1 MASSSCPTAIGSSGT
16 PLNPSNIRNS
26 TPNFCTSLPLIPTSF
41 QQTILRTDTPIS
53 SIHRSTPNFSPATF
67 SQSEPETEELD
78 SGSRPT
84 PYSAAPMGIL
94 PPVRRQRRAY
104 RKQYPGEKKGIAE
117 EMRFVAMRLRNNGSP
132 KSKRR
137 AMSEIDTEDCDE
149 EEEEV
154 MEANDSSGNGEYWQP
169 SMEGFLR
176 YLVDSRLVFNII
188 ERTVDESSDVS
199 YAYFRNT
206 GLERADFISKD
217 LAWLSEQGNDIPEP
231 SNPGVAYSNYLEE
244 LGEKNPPLFL
254 CHFYNIYFSHIAG
267 GQVIAKKVCEK
278 LIRGGEGRA
287 LEMYRWNGNEEKLLQ
302 GVREKLNMLSQHWP
316 RNNKN
321 RCLHDMRKSFRFLDK
336 IVRLI
341 VL

>member
-267 GQVIAKKVCEK
+267 GQVIAKK
-278 LIRGGEGRA
+278 IRF
-287 LEMYRWNGNEEKLLQ
+287 
-302 GVREKLNMLSQHWP
+302 VRS
-316 RNNKN
+316 
-321 RCLHDMRKSFRFLDK
+321 
-336 IVRLI
+336 
-341 VL
+341 